1 MRAVR
6 PKLAPLGNNA
16 TAYAGACF
24 SCTHGH
30 QLLCHRLNHNMSPH
44 PNASWNARP
53 VLLPVF
59 TDQYRYRQCMMYILY
74 RLQALRDIQGAPGT
88 THAAAPG
95 AMKYVTNT
103 LLPIPCQC
111 LSPQSG
117 PASSTQ
123 HVTPSSHLNPPP
135 HSKAWLLLAPS
146 APPSR
151 LNPLPRPCCPSTSA
165 LRLAL
170 LLALVLL
177 PVHPVRRLHLPH
189 LRFLVLGAHLNA
201 WEGEREGVRE
211 GGEGEV

>member
-30 QLLCHRLNHNMSPH
+30 HLLCHRLDHNMSPH

-111 LSPQSG
+111 LSPQPG

-123 HVTPSSHLNPPP
+123 HVTPSSTISTLHLILKLGCCLPPQPPLHVSTLCLGHVAHP
-135 HSKAWLLLAPS
+135 HQPS
-146 APPSR
+146 V
-151 LNPLPRPCCPSTSA
+151 LPCFLRSCCSPSTPYVDCICRICASWS
-165 LRLAL
+165 
-170 LLALVLL
+170 LV
-177 PVHPVRRLHLPH
+177 PT
-189 LRFLVLGAHLNA
+189 
-201 WEGEREGVRE
+201 
-211 GGEGEV
+211 